1 MWSPSRPNGSPSQPS
16 TPEPK
21 TSVSSANPAPVV
33 KSPRSDERIT
43 YIGKSLVIKGE
54 VSGSEPIHIEGKI
67 DGPISLRDCHVNVG
81 RDAVVNSNVQAGE
94 IIVRGTL
101 DGNISATDRVEVH
114 SGGSLTGNVSAGR
127 ISIEY
132 GAFFQGKVDMRQPD
146 PKANLE
152 TYSGKADSSKK
163 SSGSAEL
170 DGVPALSTY

>member
-16 TPEPK
+16 IPEPK
-21 TSVSSANPAPVV
+21 TSPASASAAPAVNR
-33 KSPRSDERIT
+33 PRSDERIT

-54 VSGSEPIHIEGKI
+54 VSGSEPLHIEGKI
-67 DGPISLRDCHVNVG
+67 DGPISLPQCHVAVG
-81 RDAVVNSNVQAGE
+81 RDAIVNSDVQAGE
-94 IIVRGTL
+94 VIVRGTL
-101 DGNISATDRVEVH
+101 DGNITATDRVEVH
-114 SGGSLTGNVSAGR
+114 SGGSLTGNVCAGR

-146 PKANLE
+146 PKAHLD
-152 TYSGKADSSKK
+152 TYSSKADSGKK

>member
-21 TSVSSANPAPVV
+21 PPVASANPAPAI

-101 DGNISATDRVEVH
+101 DGNITATDRVEVH

-146 PKANLE
+146 PKANLGN
-152 TYSGKADSSKK
+152 TIKADSAKK
-163 SSGSAEL
+163 SSGSTEL

>member
-16 TPEPK
+16 APESK
-21 TSVSSANPAPVV
+21 TAPVNGSPAPVV
-33 KSPRSDERIT
+33 SRPRSDERIT

-67 DGPISLRDCHVNVG
+67 EGPISLRDCHVNVG
-81 RDAVVNSNVQAGE
+81 RDAVVSSNVQAGE

-146 PKANLE
+146 PKAHLSNNN
-152 TYSGKADSSKK
+152 ADSRK
-163 SSGSAEL
+163 SQQSETEPDA
-170 DGVPALSTY
+170 VPALSSY

>member
-16 TPEPK
+16 APESKTTPANG
-21 TSVSSANPAPVV
+21 SAAPVV
-33 KSPRSDERIT
+33 SRPRSDERIT

-67 DGPISLRDCHVNVG
+67 EGPISLRDCHVNVG
-81 RDAVVNSNVQAGE
+81 RDAVVSSNVQAGE

-101 DGNISATDRVEVH
+101 DGNVTATDRIEVH

-146 PKANLE
+146 PKVHMSN
-152 TYSGKADSSKK
+152 TNADSQKK
-163 SSGSAEL
+163 SQGTTEL
-170 DGVPALSTY
+170 DAVPALSSY

>member
-21 TSVSSANPAPVV
+21 PPVANASPAPVV

-67 DGPISLRDCHVNVG
+67 DGPISLRECHVAVG
-81 RDAVVNSNVQAGE
+81 RDAIVNSNVQAGE
-94 IIVRGTL
+94 VIVRGTL
-101 DGNISATDRVEVH
+101 DGNITATDRVEVH
-114 SGGSLTGNVSAGR
+114 SGGSLTGNVCAGR

-146 PKANLE
+146 PKAHLDA
-152 TYSGKADSSKK
+152 YSSKAESGKK
-163 SSGSAEL
+163 SSGSTEL

>member
-1 MWSPSRPNGSPSQPS
+1 MWSPSRPNGNPSQPS
-16 TPEPK
+16 TPESK
-21 TSVSSANPAPVV
+21 TPVASANPAPAV

-81 RDAVVNSNVQAGE
+81 RDAVVNSNVTAGE
-94 IIVRGTL
+94 VIVRGTL

-114 SGGSLTGNVSAGR
+114 SGGTLTGNVSAGR

-152 TYSGKADSSKK
+152 TYSSKVDSAKK